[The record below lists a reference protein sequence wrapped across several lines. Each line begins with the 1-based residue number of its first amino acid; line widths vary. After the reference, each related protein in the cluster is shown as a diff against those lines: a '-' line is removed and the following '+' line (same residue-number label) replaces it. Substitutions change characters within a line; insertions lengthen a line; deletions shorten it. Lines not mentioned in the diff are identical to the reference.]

1 MVKEA
6 VKELF
11 EKKIVKDFL
20 KPLIDA
26 VVQDAI
32 HGTTPTKLFDALGN
46 IIKGQIWN
54 RVKAGPLKLVTYLH
68 DSMFLHAWYSLHFA
82 WIFTLCANLTELVK
96 KSKFY
101 RNVIE
106 DISDNVEAYPVLDE
120 AKDFTL
126 GRAEEQLMDD
136 FFESVWDLL
145 KPDLTEDVDLPL
157 IVSRDPVS
165 L

>member
-46 IIKGQIWN
+46 IIKGQIWS

-68 DSMFLHAWYSLHFA
+68 DSMFLHIHYVCMDFYFA
-82 WIFTLCANLTELVK
+82 
-96 KSKFY
+96 Y
-101 RNVIE
+101 
-106 DISDNVEAYPVLDE
+106 
-120 AKDFTL
+120 
-126 GRAEEQLMDD
+126 
-136 FFESVWDLL
+136 
-145 KPDLTEDVDLPL
+145 
-157 IVSRDPVS
+157 
-165 L
+165 